1 MKNRIKLFL
10 EKGSLLQWKGTFVWQ
25 KSAWIIQKGRY
36 KSNSPKLDVVFDTFD
51 SNQENLFFLK
61 KKKKG
66 TFNEAFDPRTL
77 CLFKITPPIF
87 TLLAP
92 VKVYYRITRNKCVK
106 F

>member
-51 SNQENLFFLK
+51 SNQENLFFFLK
-61 KKKKG
+61 KKRALLTK
-66 TFNEAFDPRTL
+66 RS
-77 CLFKITPPIF
+77 TPGRF
-87 TLLAP
+87 VFL
-92 VKVYYRITRNKCVK
+92 K
-106 F
+106 